1 MRMKKL
7 LLTFSLLA
15 IVAVAHAVTATIYVK
30 ADEAPYLY
38 GWYDK
43 IEING
48 AWPGKLMTEKVTKKN
63 LKGEDVEFWYKKFE
77 ISGASSFNIIFNNGQ
92 EGTLKKQTGNISNIA
107 SDRYFTYDGADKY
120 TDITEE
126 FGVDIPDVDI
136 QSVSLLSDLNK
147 WDATVDVFTEVTH
160 NSKYTFTL
168 DLSSIDLEEIEYF
181 FRFKLMINNSAYLG
195 YDSEGLTYDA
205 PAGWIEEDTGMGG
218 GSNFGLNL
226 EVAEATKFLFTVTFA
241 GGKDIY
247 SGWTLKIEKAGST
260 GITPVV
266 APDDATAPRYDLSGR
281 RVNESYRGVV
291 IQNGRKVVK

>member
-30 ADEAPYLY
+30 AEEAPYLY

-226 EVAEATKFLFTVTFA
+226 EVAEATKFLFTVT
-241 GGKDIY
+241 
-247 SGWTLKIEKAGST
+247 
-260 GITPVV
+260 
-266 APDDATAPRYDLSGR
+266 
-281 RVNESYRGVV
+281 
-291 IQNGRKVVK
+291 